1 MGEAGLAS
9 GLLIGMGVLVIL
21 TRSPLL
27 FAPRRTIHTYMA
39 MVSTD
44 SRIRTMGG
52 IMGVA
57 ALSLLMSGFGDSGTA
72 RWPTWTLWTVL
83 SVGLSMTVFSAFW
96 RTYVQARFRWFDEKL
111 SDGML
116 RWAGVLAVSI
126 GAFLVYLGLY
136 VV

>member
-1 MGEAGLAS
+1 MGEIDLAS

-27 FAPRRTIHTYMA
+27 LAPRRTIHAYMA

-44 SRIRTMGG
+44 SRIRTMGV

>member
-1 MGEAGLAS
+1 MNLGS
-9 GLLIGMGVLVIL
+9 VLLIGIGVLLML

-27 FAPRRTIHTYMA
+27 FAPRRTIHAYMA

-44 SRIRTMGG
+44 RRIRTMGV

-57 ALSLLMSGFGDSGTA
+57 ALSLLMGDFGDSGAA
-72 RWPTWTLWTVL
+72 RWPTWILWACL
-83 SVGLSMTVFSAFW
+83 MVGLCMTVFPTIV
-96 RTYVQARFRWFDEKL
+96 RTFVQARVRWFDEKL

-116 RWAGVLAVSI
+116 RWTGVLGVSI
-126 GAFLVYLGLY
+126 GVFLVYLGLY